1 MAGVVC
7 DRILKD
13 ANGNVSDHQ
22 HNHIHLTNCIHLKNH
37 MHKNSPMMTERSLM
51 RDLLVLQRSRAV
63 REPSMSPPLFQSSPA
78 LDPLLEQAEKDGDA
92 RGDGGRRSIGLSANS
107 LLNVGT
113 GDGIYR
119 RKKKEESS
127 RKGFKDDPR
136 IDVGDT
142 YPRSSDDKHK
152 QNRQKSKQD
161 DHVKTLSQQVNNVP
175 NDIDNVASSH
185 NCIHGGME
193 LKSSL
198 HSHGLKRV
206 KKRRKFRSG
215 MRVSR
220 ASKTNTSMASNFA
233 SQVEYAGQCHITRGL
248 EDSCGIL
255 FNWSD
260 MHDHRKSFLDA
271 AGRSLSCG
279 LSDSR
284 SKRAGQQDSGQL
296 PVMSY
301 HSTSST
307 NSESLPLLMNSSQES
322 REDPAAWVHDYSGKL
337 NLYAENLFN
346 SEMDSDLS
354 SEARLGHQKRS
365 RDNTR
370 HQNLT
375 QKYTPRTF
383 QDLVG
388 QNLAVQALS
397 NAIVRNKIGL
407 LYVFYGPH
415 GTGKTSC
422 ARIFARAL
430 TCQSLDHP
438 KPCGYCNSCVA
449 HDTGKN
455 QNIQEVGPMNNLGYK
470 STMKVFKNMIVSH
483 KPSHYRVVII
493 NDCDTLDS
501 NCWSAISK
509 VVDRAPRHMVFVFVN
524 SSLDVLPHT
533 IISRCQ
539 KFFFPKLKDADIID
553 TLQWIATK
561 EDFEIDKDA
570 LKLIALRSNV
580 SKEDMEKLR
589 LALKTLSKAEKQ
601 LRMSNDKLTWL
612 TATLLQ
618 LAPNQQYVLPTSSV
632 DARIH
637 HSPLGLNNGG
647 IRGGSRKSNFRHG
660 ETRGLL
666 KMDGNSS
673 GIHKKMKNGLNQQEI
688 EETWLEVLE
697 NIQIN
702 SIKEFLHHEGK
713 LTLLSFGAAPVV
725 QLTFTSHVALL
736 KAEKFKTH
744 VLKAFKH
751 VFGSPVTIEIR
762 SEIRKEK
769 GDSQQDP
776 YEKRSEIV
784 EAEVSPIEPKAKLH
798 NDKIEAA
805 PSQKNSSAVLE
816 RRLCEQGQSMSIVK
830 GKVSLGSIIQ
840 QAETQ
845 RNRWSTHKAV
855 SIVQKLEQ
863 EKNLRTERR
872 SRSLLCWK
880 ASRVARRK
888 LTKETL
894 SMQASRLK
902 LSPRRPRALLRF
914 MSCGR
919 FLATRSVR

>member
-78 LDPLLEQAEKDGDA
+78 LDPLLEQVEKDGDGG
-92 RGDGGRRSIGLSANS
+92 GDGGRRSIGLSVNS
-107 LLNVGT
+107 LLNVGM

-119 RKKKEESS
+119 RKKKEESG

-142 YPRSSDDKHK
+142 FPRSSDDKHK

-175 NDIDNVASSH
+175 NDSDNVASSH

-193 LKSSL
+193 LKSTL

-215 MRVSR
+215 TRVSR
-220 ASKTNTSMASNFA
+220 PSKTNTSMASNFT
-233 SQVEYAGQCHITRGL
+233 SQVEYAGQRNVTRGL
-248 EDSCGIL
+248 EGSCGIP

-260 MHDHRKSFLDA
+260 MHDHRKSFLEA

-284 SKRAGQQDSGQL
+284 SKRDGQQDSGQL

-307 NSESLPLLMNSSQES
+307 NSESLPLLINSSQES

-337 NLYAENLFN
+337 DLYAENLFK

-397 NAIVRNKIGL
+397 NAIARNKIGL

-422 ARIFARAL
+422 ARIFAQAL

-455 QNIQEVGPMNNLGYK
+455 QNIQEVGPMNNLGYN
-470 STMKVFKNMIVSH
+470 STMKLFKNMIISH

-570 LKLIALRSNV
+570 LKLIALRSNG
-580 SKEDMEKLR
+580 SLR
-589 LALKTLSKAEKQ
+589 DAEMTLEQ
-601 LRMSNDKLTWL
+601 LSLLGKKISV
-612 TATLLQ
+612 TL
-618 LAPNQQYVLPTSSV
+618 V
-632 DARIH
+632 
-637 HSPLGLNNGG
+637 
-647 IRGGSRKSNFRHG
+647 
-660 ETRGLL
+660 
-666 KMDGNSS
+666 
-673 GIHKKMKNGLNQQEI
+673 QE
-688 EETWLEVLE
+688 LV
-697 NIQIN
+697 
-702 SIKEFLHHEGK
+702 FLHP
-713 LTLLSFGAAPVV
+713 LYF
-725 QLTFTSHVALL
+725 
-736 KAEKFKTH
+736 
-744 VLKAFKH
+744 
-751 VFGSPVTIEIR
+751 I
-762 SEIRKEK
+762 
-769 GDSQQDP
+769 
-776 YEKRSEIV
+776 
-784 EAEVSPIEPKAKLH
+784 
-798 NDKIEAA
+798 
-805 PSQKNSSAVLE
+805 AV
-816 RRLCEQGQSMSIVK
+816 
-830 GKVSLGSIIQ
+830 
-840 QAETQ
+840 
-845 RNRWSTHKAV
+845 
-855 SIVQKLEQ
+855 
-863 EKNLRTERR
+863 
-872 SRSLLCWK
+872 
-880 ASRVARRK
+880 
-888 LTKETL
+888 
-894 SMQASRLK
+894 
-902 LSPRRPRALLRF
+902 
-914 MSCGR
+914 
-919 FLATRSVR
+919 

>member
-1 MAGVVC
+1 MVCHLLQGNPREVDAKDLRFNEDNGSLAILPLIQNQIMAGVVC

-22 HNHIHLTNCIHLKNH
+22 HSHIHLTNCIHLKNH

-51 RDLLVLQRSRAV
+51 RDLLVLQRSGAV
-63 REPSMSPPLFQSSPA
+63 WEPSMSPPLFQSSPA
-78 LDPLLEQAEKDGDA
+78 L
-92 RGDGGRRSIGLSANS
+92 GDGGRRSIGLSANS

-113 GDGIYR
+113 GDGIYI

-127 RKGFKDDPR
+127 RKGFKDDLR

-161 DHVKTLSQQVNNVP
+161 DHVKTLSQQANNVP
-175 NDIDNVASSH
+175 NDSDNVASSH

-220 ASKTNTSMASNFA
+220 ASKTNTSMASNFS
-233 SQVEYAGQCHITRGL
+233 SQVEYAGQCHVTRGL
-248 EDSCGIL
+248 EGSCGIL

-260 MHDHRKSFLDA
+260 KNDHRKPFLDA

-284 SKRAGQQDSGQL
+284 
-296 PVMSY
+296 
-301 HSTSST
+301 
-307 NSESLPLLMNSSQES
+307 SQES

-337 NLYAENLFN
+337 DFYAENLFN

-354 SEARLGHQKRS
+354 SEARLGHQKRL

-449 HDTGKN
+449 HDTEKN

-470 STMKVFKNMIVSH
+470 STMKLFKNMIISH

-493 NDCDTLDS
+493 NDCETLDS
-501 NCWSAISK
+501 NCWSAILK

-570 LKLIALRSNV
+570 LKLIALRSNG
-580 SKEDMEKLR
+580 SLR
-589 LALKTLSKAEKQ
+589 DAEMTLEQ
-601 LRMSNDKLTWL
+601 LS
-612 TATLLQ
+612 LLGKKI
-618 LAPNQQYVLPTSSV
+618 YV
-632 DARIH
+632 
-637 HSPLGLNNGG
+637 PLV
-647 IRGGSRKSNFRHG
+647 
-660 ETRGLL
+660 
-666 KMDGNSS
+666 
-673 GIHKKMKNGLNQQEI
+673 QE
-688 EETWLEVLE
+688 LV
-697 NIQIN
+697 
-702 SIKEFLHHEGK
+702 FLHP
-713 LTLLSFGAAPVV
+713 LYF
-725 QLTFTSHVALL
+725 
-736 KAEKFKTH
+736 
-744 VLKAFKH
+744 
-751 VFGSPVTIEIR
+751 I
-762 SEIRKEK
+762 
-769 GDSQQDP
+769 
-776 YEKRSEIV
+776 
-784 EAEVSPIEPKAKLH
+784 
-798 NDKIEAA
+798 
-805 PSQKNSSAVLE
+805 AV
-816 RRLCEQGQSMSIVK
+816 
-830 GKVSLGSIIQ
+830 
-840 QAETQ
+840 
-845 RNRWSTHKAV
+845 
-855 SIVQKLEQ
+855 
-863 EKNLRTERR
+863 
-872 SRSLLCWK
+872 
-880 ASRVARRK
+880 
-888 LTKETL
+888 
-894 SMQASRLK
+894 
-902 LSPRRPRALLRF
+902 
-914 MSCGR
+914 
-919 FLATRSVR
+919 